1 MRGGSVKECEV
12 DMVGEECE
20 VKMVGE
26 GVRGVLVDE
35 ECEVDEEW
43 EVGETLVVVSSV
55 TWSGDIWW

>member
-1 MRGGSVKECEV
+1 MTSRLILSLYYRSPVPPNPPG
-12 DMVGEECE
+12 
-20 VKMVGE
+20 VGE

-35 ECEVDEEW
+35 ECEVDKEW